1 MTTLLEELPA
11 KIKRLEASHGADN
24 PFVLMLKE
32 QLRASNET
40 NGMTAHEVYLASAKR
55 RSSEEVNP
63 SKKESLQK

>member
-1 MTTLLEELPA
+1 MTTLAAELPA
-11 KIKRLEASHGADN
+11 KIKRLEASHGSDN

-32 QLRASNET
+32 QLRASKET
-40 NGMTAHEVYLASAKR
+40 KGKTAKEVYLVSAKS